1 MVASGIAWACDA
13 EVSLKPSQPTG
24 IDWSCDA
31 ELTARPGPSG
41 IDWSCAVD
49 GYFQSAQFANSTPI
63 SDAGIGVAALTGL
76 GGPKLRL
83 TLWRP
88 DSARSR
94 RPTEIGHVDIRK
106 PPKNEAIVFRPT
118 GTTPEYMAPILCTL
132 KLLNGSAAALGS
144 AILTLRWRKRPEED

>member
-1 MVASGIAWACDA
+1 MTTSGIVWSADA
-13 EVSLKPSQPTG
+13 DLSLKPSQPTG
-24 IDWSCDA
+24 IDWSSDA
-31 ELTARPGPSG
+31 ILSMRPGPTG
-41 IDWSCAVD
+41 IDWSAGATGEID
-49 GYFQSAQFANSTPI
+49 APQFANSTPI

-94 RPTEIGHVDIRK
+94 RPTEIGHVDIRR

-132 KLLNGSAAALGS
+132 KLLNGSATALGS